1 MDSIEVYRM
10 QKIEQ
15 AERRAAA
22 FATEQVLYADDGTD
36 GGQAIIDLALTGGY
50 RLCGLVCDKLAAA
63 GYYVPAGVK
72 APPINDEECEAL
84 EWADYLDDAKTR
96 RRPN

>member
-10 QKIEQ
+10 QQIEK

-22 FATEQVLYADDGTD
+22 FAAEQEWYGDDGTD

-50 RLCGLVCDKLAAA
+50 HLCPFVCNELAAA
-63 GYYVPAGVK
+63 GYNVP
-72 APPINDEECEAL
+72 EAV
-84 EWADYLDDAKTR
+84 R
-96 RRPN
+96 